1 MLYAVH
7 RQIEEGDMD
16 KLAADLLSKCTTNA
30 IRQAVLNCLTS
41 GMTVADVVAL
51 IDFLNNN

>member
-1 MLYAVH
+1 
-7 RQIEEGDMD
+7 MD